1 VNGSQHPR
9 SFRLAARAA
18 AVLGALAWAAVSQ
31 PARGE
36 AGRALYTAAQAEMG
50 AHQYAAY
57 CVTCHGADLRGPQ
70 LPLKGAAFESLG
82 ETGMTLGQFFDFVV
96 RDTPA
101 GSMQSLTHE
110 QYVEIMAYIMQQN
123 GYASGDRPLRFDEA
137 LRSKT
142 KITAQRA
149 TASR

>member
-1 VNGSQHPR
+1 
-9 SFRLAARAA
+9 
-18 AVLGALAWAAVSQ
+18 VLGALGWASISL
-31 PARGE
+31 PACGE
-36 AGRALYTAAQAEMG
+36 AGRGLYTTAQAELG

-70 LPLKGAAFESLG
+70 LPLKGPPFASLG

-101 GSMQSLTHE
+101 GSMKSLTHE

-123 GYASGDRPLRFDEA
+123 GYASGNRALRFDEA

-142 KITAQRA
+142 KITAQPA
-149 TASR
+149 TAIR